1 MLEFHLIANSKW
13 FLSPLVGNGF
23 HIVEEK
29 YFIFFPHFACKS
41 ATPNSEK
48 IENTENQRFF
58 HDTGESSVLHE
69 HFLVLK
75 VADDIF
81 FPFFFFL
88 HSGDFGGGYRGWETI
103 RWQPWKLLR
112 YFLLSVISV
121 FCSFGSWSKR
131 LSYESICKWIWEIH
145 SISFFFVLSY
155 CDLLLF
161 PEAY

>member
-48 IENTENQRFF
+48 IENKENQRFF

-69 HFLVLK
+69 RFLVLK

-81 FPFFFFL
+81 FPFFFF
-88 HSGDFGGGYRGWETI
+88 FT
-103 RWQPWKLLR
+103 Q
-112 YFLLSVISV
+112 
-121 FCSFGSWSKR
+121 
-131 LSYESICKWIWEIH
+131 EILEVDIEDEKQLDD
-145 SISFFFVLSY
+145 S
-155 CDLLLF
+155 
-161 PEAY
+161 PENF